1 MTERV
6 KVKGTVMWADLE
18 KPNDLSG
25 KYQVDIAGL
34 SDAAVNALEDMGLGV
49 KSKEGSG
56 YYITCKSTRPIY
68 AYDSKGDQ
76 LEGVSVGNGSEA
88 IAVIG
93 YYDWTFKSKE
103 GRSPALKSLKI
114 TKLETYDPEGGLAVD
129 DDDEVL

>member
-1 MTERV
+1 MSVV

-34 SDAAVNALEDMGLGV
+34 SDGAVNALEEMGLGV
-49 KSKEGSG
+49 KSKDGAG
-56 YYITCKSTRPIY
+56 YYITCKSTRPIL
-68 AYDSKGDQ
+68 ARDNKGAT

-88 IAVIG
+88 VAAIG
-93 YYDWTFKSKE
+93 YYDWTFKNKE
-103 GRSPALKSLKI
+103 GRSPALKQLVI
-114 TKLETYDPEGGLAVD
+114 TKLETYDPEGNMAIE